1 MYETDST
8 VHLVEL
14 KPYIS
19 QSSYRI
25 NWCNAIGQILRYET
39 EYRVKYKPQK
49 DVELQIVMKGYN
61 DAQIE
66 NNLNDLKLIIKGI
79 GIKVLIDEF

>member
-1 MYETDST
+1 
-8 VHLVEL
+8 
-14 KPYIS
+14 
-19 QSSYRI
+19 
-25 NWCNAIGQILRYET
+25 
-39 EYRVKYKPQK
+39 
-49 DVELQIVMKGYN
+49 MKGYN